1 MKQGGEEMLLDV
13 ILCAAIAMLFLVLVW
28 CLIGRLLLPMREGA
42 RMVFFLVGRET
53 ALERQVRAVNWL
65 RCSGL
70 FDGTLLLVTTDTDET
85 TCALAGALARRFD
98 FVECC
103 TFEDLKDGLRER

>member
-1 MKQGGEEMLLDV
+1 
-13 ILCAAIAMLFLVLVW
+13 
-28 CLIGRLLLPMREGA
+28 
-42 RMVFFLVGRET
+42 MVFFLAGREA

-70 FDGTLLLVTTDTDET
+70 FDGTLLLVTTDADET
-85 TCALAGALARRFD
+85 ARVLAEALTRRYL

-103 TFEDLKDGLRER
+103 TYQDLKDGLRER

>member
-1 MKQGGEEMLLDV
+1 MLLDV
-13 ILCAAIAMLFLVLVW
+13 ILWAAIAMLLLVLIW
-28 CLIGRLLLPMREGA
+28 CLIGRMLLPMRAEA
-42 RMVFFLVGRET
+42 RMVFFLAGREA

-70 FDGTLLLVTTDTDET
+70 FDGTLLLVTTDADTAACELAEVL
-85 TCALAGALARRFD
+85 ALRFD

-103 TFEDLKDGLRER
+103 TYQDLKDGLRER

>member
-1 MKQGGEEMLLDV
+1 MLLDV
-13 ILCAAIAMLFLVLVW
+13 ILCAAIAMLVLVLVW
-28 CLIGRLLLPMREGA
+28 CLIGRMLLPMRAGA
-42 RMVFFLVGRET
+42 HLVYFLNGEEA

-70 FDGTLLLVTTDTDET
+70 FDGTLLLVTTDADET
-85 TCALAGALARRFD
+85 ACVLAEALTRRYL

-103 TFEDLKDGLRER
+103 TYEDLKDGLRER

>member
-1 MKQGGEEMLLDV
+1 MCSDRNAASCADLVFDRAAAAAHARGGQNG
-13 ILCAAIAMLFLVLVW
+13 LFL
-28 CLIGRLLLPMREGA
+28 A
-42 RMVFFLVGRET
+42 GREA

-70 FDGTLLLVTTDTDET
+70 FDGTLLLVTTDADET
-85 TCALAGALARRFD
+85 ARVLAEALTRRYL

-103 TFEDLKDGLRER
+103 TYEDLKDGLRER

>member
-1 MKQGGEEMLLDV
+1 MLLDV
-13 ILCAAIAMLFLVLVW
+13 ILCAAIAMLLLVLNW
-28 CLIGRLLLPMREGA
+28 CLIGRLLLPMRAEA
-42 RMVFFLVGRET
+42 RMVFFLAGREA

-70 FDGTLLLVTTDTDET
+70 FDGTLLLVMTDADET
-85 TCALAGALARRFD
+85 ARVLAEALTRRYL

-103 TFEDLKDGLRER
+103 TYEDLKDGLRER

>member
-1 MKQGGEEMLLDV
+1 MLLDV
-13 ILCAAIAMLFLVLVW
+13 ILCAAIAMLLLTLIW
-28 CLIGRLLLPMREGA
+28 CLIGRLLLPMRAEA
-42 RMVFFLVGRET
+42 RMVFFLAGREA

-70 FDGTLLLVTTDTDET
+70 FDGTLLLVTPDADET
-85 TCALAGALARRFD
+85 ARVLAEALTRRYL

-103 TFEDLKDGLRER
+103 TYEDLKDGLRER

>member
-1 MKQGGEEMLLDV
+1 MLLDV
-13 ILCAAIAMLFLVLVW
+13 ILCAAIAMLVLVLIW
-28 CLIGRLLLPMREGA
+28 CLTGRMLLPMRAGA
-42 RMVFFLVGRET
+42 HLVYFLNGEEA

-70 FDGTLLLVTTDTDET
+70 FDGTLLLVTTDADTAACELAEVL
-85 TCALAGALARRFD
+85 ALRFD

-103 TFEDLKDGLRER
+103 TYQDLKDGLRES